1 MKRITNY
8 KDVLVLTTS
17 SIEGYKILEY
27 NKPISSHVVAG
38 TNMFSEFLGGLSD
51 VFGGRSN
58 EFQNQLSSIYKESI
72 TKLQQEAFRLGCN
85 CIIGL
90 KVDIDEISGKGK
102 SMFMITA
109 IGTAIIIENI
119 STIEIKTTK
128 TLSSDELNNLLN
140 KEKIIIELK
149 ENKLGINSDIWRILI
164 SNQIKEA
171 FDSLLERYRKY
182 IESFAT
188 NDNEFY
194 VFESNFLRYI
204 EVLDIEFVC
213 DKLYTSIAENDNT
226 NYIKHCYDVI
236 QNNYIIHFP
245 SITKLLDKNNI
256 TFKKTAVS
264 LTQYDKQ
271 NYNSENIIEIQNLV
285 NSIENN
291 IKEYVEYSYK
301 KKNIFS
307 SEEIEIWKCQCGSTN
322 NKDEEYCLGCNTNK
336 YGFTHQSYN
345 NFTAISNLKW
355 KLRILE
361 ERLE

>member
-8 KDVLVLTTS
+8 KDILVLTTS

-27 NKPISSHVVAG
+27 KKPVSSHVVTG
-38 TNMFSEFLGGLSD
+38 VNIFNDFFGGLSD

-58 EFQNQLSSIYKESI
+58 EFQNQLSSIYNESI

-102 SMFMITA
+102 SMFMITS
-109 IGTAIIIENI
+109 IGTAILIENI
-119 STIEIKTTK
+119 SSKEITNSRI
-128 TLSSDELNNLLN
+128 LSVDELNNLLN
-140 KEKIIIELK
+140 KERILIELK
-149 ENKLGINSDIWRILI
+149 ENKLGINSDIWESLI
-164 SNQIKEA
+164 SNQIEEA
-171 FDSLLERYRKY
+171 FDSLLDKYKKY
-182 IESFAT
+182 IESYAT

-194 VFESNFLRYI
+194 LYESNFLRFI
-204 EVLDIEFVC
+204 EVLDKEFVC
-213 DKLYTSIAENDNT
+213 DKLYTSIAENNNA
-226 NYIKHCYDVI
+226 NYIKHCYDLI
-236 QNNYIIHFP
+236 QNNHIIHFP
-245 SITKLLDKNNI
+245 SITKLLDNDNI

-301 KKNIFS
+301 KKYIFS
-307 SEEIEIWKCQCGSTN
+307 SEEIEIWKCQCGNTN

-345 NFTAISNLKW
+345 NYTAITNLKW

-361 ERLE
+361 EKLE

>member
-8 KDVLVLTTS
+8 KDILVLTTS

-27 NKPISSHVVAG
+27 KKPVSSHVVTG
-38 TNMFSEFLGGLSD
+38 VNIFNDFFGGLSD

-58 EFQNQLSSIYKESI
+58 EFQNQLSSIYNESI

-102 SMFMITA
+102 SMFMITS
-109 IGTAIIIENI
+109 IGTAILIENI
-119 STIEIKTTK
+119 SSKEITNSRI
-128 TLSSDELNNLLN
+128 LSVDELNNLLN
-140 KEKIIIELK
+140 KERILIELK
-149 ENKLGINSDIWRILI
+149 ENKLGINSDIWESLI
-164 SNQIKEA
+164 SNQIKDA

-236 QNNYIIHFP
+236 QNNYIIHLP
-245 SITKLLDKNNI
+245 SIAKLLEKDI
-256 TFKKTAVS
+256 LTYKKTATTLS
-264 LTQYDKQ
+264 KYNKQ
-271 NYNSENIIEIQNLV
+271 HYQFED
-285 NSIENN
+285 
-291 IKEYVEYSYK
+291 IKEIKNLIFNIETKINENVEYLKK
-301 KKNIFS
+301 KKNLFS
-307 SEEIEIWKCQCGSTN
+307 SDEIEVWKCQCGNTN
-322 NKDEEYCLGCNTNK
+322 NKQDEFCNGCLTDK
-336 YGFTHQSYN
+336 YGFNKNSYN
-345 NFTAISNLKW
+345 KKTAITNLKW

>member
-17 SIEGYKILEY
+17 TIEGYKILEY

-58 EFQNQLSSIYKESI
+58 EFQNQLSRIYKESI

-85 CIIGL
+85 CILGL

-119 STIEIKTTK
+119 STKEIKTTK
-128 TLSSDELNNLLN
+128 SLSSDELNNLLN

-149 ENKLGINSDIWRILI
+149 ENKLGINSEIWESLI
-164 SNQIKEA
+164 SNQIKDA

-236 QNNYIIHFP
+236 QNNYIIHLP
-245 SITKLLDKNNI
+245 SIAKLLDKDI
-256 TFKKTAVS
+256 LTYKKTATTLS
-264 LTQYDKQ
+264 KYNKQ
-271 NYNSENIIEIQNLV
+271 HYQFED
-285 NSIENN
+285 
-291 IKEYVEYSYK
+291 IKEIKNLIFNIETKINENVEYSKK
-301 KKNIFS
+301 KKNLFS
-307 SEEIEIWKCQCGSTN
+307 SDEIEVWKCQCGNTN
-322 NKDEEYCLGCNTNK
+322 NIKEIYCDGCLNDK
-336 YGFTHQSYN
+336 FGFNQNSYN
-345 NFTAISNLKW
+345 KQTAITNLNW

-361 ERLE
+361 ERLG